1 MANNINREGFKRF
14 LELGAPSFEGNI
26 ILDSG
31 ELSEYYY
38 RFMRIP
44 LAYGEHKVDVLYG
57 QRFYGTL
64 ENKPV
69 TFNQEIRFLCL
80 VVDNAKTVNETLDF
94 KTIFCRSSFTSDSV
108 IEEMAQKLFDMFR
121 ENVTEEDKKKILKG
135 GYYDQTARQN
145 AFCRIIKGYK
155 NYRSPIDSIV
165 DEIGKGS
172 CFGLTST
179 NADELVVDYLANPTG
194 WAERTMER
202 IKKASL
208 EYSGLQFWI
217 TLAMTEELTEE
228 YVKKYSNPDTPEG
241 KFKSLTDSIKNYKN
255 TVATRI
261 GVQYH
266 ACKFVT
272 ARLGMY
278 VDESPVRSDFL
289 NPETP
294 SMTKVSYTAGVTINP
309 CKNVSIDLAYG
320 YITSADPERTGS
332 CDYYNS
338 LTYKAVY
345 AQTYGQLIAGGMAPE
360 QAKIQAHTT
369 ANDKAIQPF
378 SGNYSL
384 SAHTFA
390 IGVNLKF

>member
-80 VVDNAKTVNETLDF
+80 VVDNAKTVNETQDF

-155 NYRSPIDSIV
+155 NYRSPIDSKHPVFV
-165 DEIGKGS
+165 DDGFGKPVPASDVIQNRDGEFS
-172 CFGLTST
+172 SRCSTSK
-179 NADELVVDYLANPTG
+179 ELFDFN
-194 WAERTMER
+194 
-202 IKKASL
+202 
-208 EYSGLQFWI
+208 
-217 TLAMTEELTEE
+217 
-228 YVKKYSNPDTPEG
+228 VK
-241 KFKSLTDSIKNYKN
+241 
-255 TVATRI
+255 VAQNR
-261 GVQYH
+261 
-266 ACKFVT
+266 
-272 ARLGMY
+272 
-278 VDESPVRSDFL
+278 
-289 NPETP
+289 
-294 SMTKVSYTAGVTINP
+294 
-309 CKNVSIDLAYG
+309 
-320 YITSADPERTGS
+320 
-332 CDYYNS
+332 
-338 LTYKAVY
+338 
-345 AQTYGQLIAGGMAPE
+345 
-360 QAKIQAHTT
+360 
-369 ANDKAIQPF
+369 
-378 SGNYSL
+378 
-384 SAHTFA
+384 
-390 IGVNLKF
+390 

>member
-1 MANNINREGFKRF
+1 MANNINREGFKTF
-14 LELGAPSFEGNI
+14 LEFGVPSFEGNI

-64 ENKPV
+64 EKKPV

-80 VVDNAKTVNETLDF
+80 VVDNAKTVNETQDF

-121 ENVTEEDKKKILKG
+121 ENVMEEDKKKILKG
-135 GYYDQTARQN
+135 GYYDKIARQN
-145 AFCRIIKGYK
+145 AFCRIINEHK

-165 DEIGKGS
+165 DEIVNGS

-194 WAERTMER
+194 WAERTMEK

-208 EYSGLQFWI
+208 KFWI

-255 TVATRI
+255 VRLGLDVNGEIDSVKYPVDRIFNMDAMYDGYLDTWNIATRS
-261 GVQYH
+261 
-266 ACKFVT
+266 
-272 ARLGMY
+272 
-278 VDESPVRSDFL
+278 E
-289 NPETP
+289 E
-294 SMTKVSYTAGVTINP
+294 
-309 CKNVSIDLAYG
+309 
-320 YITSADPERTGS
+320 ER
-332 CDYYNS
+332 
-338 LTYKAVY
+338 
-345 AQTYGQLIAGGMAPE
+345 I
-360 QAKIQAHTT
+360 
-369 ANDKAIQPF
+369 
-378 SGNYSL
+378 
-384 SAHTFA
+384 
-390 IGVNLKF
+390 

>member
-1 MANNINREGFKRF
+1 MANNINREGFKTF
-14 LELGAPSFEGNI
+14 LGVPSFEGNI

-64 ENKPV
+64 EKKPV

-80 VVDNAKTVNETLDF
+80 VVDNAKTVNETQDF

-108 IEEMAQKLFDMFR
+108 TEKMAQKLFDMFR

-135 GYYDQTARQN
+135 GYYDKIARQN
-145 AFCRIIKGYK
+145 AFCRIINGHK

-165 DEIGKGS
+165 DEIVNGS

-194 WAERTMER
+194 WAERTMKR

-208 EYSGLQFWI
+208 KFWI

-255 TVATRI
+255 V
-261 GVQYH
+261 
-266 ACKFVT
+266 
-272 ARLGMY
+272 RLGLDVNGEIDSVKY
-278 VDESPVRSDFL
+278 PVDRICNIDALYDGYLDTWGIAPRSEEERIEEFL
-289 NPETP
+289 EENDALLKNQDKIPFKYISDIHYGKKTVWKNPDSE
-294 SMTKVSYTAGVTINP
+294 N
-309 CKNVSIDLAYG
+309 
-320 YITSADPERTGS
+320 
-332 CDYYNS
+332 
-338 LTYKAVY
+338 
-345 AQTYGQLIAGGMAPE
+345 
-360 QAKIQAHTT
+360 
-369 ANDKAIQPF
+369 
-378 SGNYSL
+378 
-384 SAHTFA
+384 
-390 IGVNLKF
+390 

>member
-1 MANNINREGFKRF
+1 
-14 LELGAPSFEGNI
+14 
-26 ILDSG
+26 
-31 ELSEYYY
+31 
-38 RFMRIP
+38 
-44 LAYGEHKVDVLYG
+44 
-57 QRFYGTL
+57 
-64 ENKPV
+64 
-69 TFNQEIRFLCL
+69 
-80 VVDNAKTVNETLDF
+80 
-94 KTIFCRSSFTSDSV
+94 
-108 IEEMAQKLFDMFR
+108 MAQKLFDMFR

-255 TVATRI
+255 VHLGLDVNGEIDSVKYPVDGIFNMDAMYDGYLDTWNIAPRSEEERIEEFLEENDVLLKNQDKIPFKYISDIHYGKKTVW
-261 GVQYH
+261 
-266 ACKFVT
+266 KN
-272 ARLGMY
+272 
-278 VDESPVRSDFL
+278 PDFE
-289 NPETP
+289 N
-294 SMTKVSYTAGVTINP
+294 
-309 CKNVSIDLAYG
+309 
-320 YITSADPERTGS
+320 
-332 CDYYNS
+332 
-338 LTYKAVY
+338 
-345 AQTYGQLIAGGMAPE
+345 
-360 QAKIQAHTT
+360 
-369 ANDKAIQPF
+369 
-378 SGNYSL
+378 
-384 SAHTFA
+384 
-390 IGVNLKF
+390 

>member
-1 MANNINREGFKRF
+1 MANNINREGFKRL

-94 KTIFCRSSFTSDSV
+94 KTIFCRSSFSSDSV

-194 WAERTMER
+194 WAERTMEK

-255 TVATRI
+255 VHLGLDVNGEIDSVKYPVDGIFNMDAMYDGYLDTWNITPRSEEERIEEFLEENDALLKNQDKILFKYISDIHYGKKTVW
-261 GVQYH
+261 
-266 ACKFVT
+266 KN
-272 ARLGMY
+272 
-278 VDESPVRSDFL
+278 PDFE
-289 NPETP
+289 N
-294 SMTKVSYTAGVTINP
+294 
-309 CKNVSIDLAYG
+309 
-320 YITSADPERTGS
+320 
-332 CDYYNS
+332 
-338 LTYKAVY
+338 
-345 AQTYGQLIAGGMAPE
+345 
-360 QAKIQAHTT
+360 
-369 ANDKAIQPF
+369 
-378 SGNYSL
+378 
-384 SAHTFA
+384 
-390 IGVNLKF
+390 

>member
-1 MANNINREGFKRF
+1 MANNINRDGFKRF

-80 VVDNAKTVNETLDF
+80 VVDNAKTVNETMDF

-135 GYYDQTARQN
+135 GYYDQIARQN

-179 NADELVVDYLANPTG
+179 NADEMVVDYLANPTG
-194 WAERTMER
+194 WAERTMEK

-241 KFKSLTDSIKNYKN
+241 EFKSLTDSIKNYKN
-255 TVATRI
+255 VHLGLDVNGEIDSVKYPVDGIFNMDAMYDGYLDTWNITPRSEEERIEEFLEENDALLKNQDKIPFKYISDIHYGKKTVW
-261 GVQYH
+261 
-266 ACKFVT
+266 KN
-272 ARLGMY
+272 
-278 VDESPVRSDFL
+278 PDFE
-289 NPETP
+289 N
-294 SMTKVSYTAGVTINP
+294 
-309 CKNVSIDLAYG
+309 
-320 YITSADPERTGS
+320 
-332 CDYYNS
+332 
-338 LTYKAVY
+338 
-345 AQTYGQLIAGGMAPE
+345 
-360 QAKIQAHTT
+360 
-369 ANDKAIQPF
+369 
-378 SGNYSL
+378 
-384 SAHTFA
+384 
-390 IGVNLKF
+390 